1 MAASLR
7 ELNAALVLMAQRAK
21 NIAHRLDPQNGS
33 IDENITIPR
42 RFAMAQNEGTTQV
55 KMRFSTIK
63 ALGVAVWALFAILS
77 TPVQAALPGQF
88 EVLGVLVDVT
98 ADSAQTAR
106 IQALALAEKK
116 AFKQLLKRLTLQ
128 VYHDRLPAAS
138 AAEITALVIDF
149 SVADEKASRVRYLAR
164 LDYHFRASGVR
175 SLLDAAGI
183 PYAETVSKPVL
194 MLPVYQAAGA
204 LSLWDDPNPWRSA
217 WNALGAKGAA
227 GLVPMVLPV
236 GDLQDVRTIGAEQ
249 AIEGDMQRLE
259 EVAKRYSAS
268 DVVVAHGILRM
279 DSYNGLPEL
288 EVYLTRFGS
297 ALQEHTVVKSFS
309 ARVDEPINALLDRAA
324 VALKGQVEDN
334 WKQDNLIQAGLAQV
348 LPVQV
353 RVNGLK
359 DWVSVQGRLNG
370 VAIVR
375 QAELV
380 LMRRDQVRLNLHFIG
395 DAEQLALSLDQADL
409 TLWEEAGIWYLGQKP
424 QN

>member
-1 MAASLR
+1 M
-7 ELNAALVLMAQRAK
+7 N
-21 NIAHRLDPQNGS
+21 
-33 IDENITIPR
+33 ENITIPG
-42 RFAMAQNEGTTQV
+42 RFAMAQNVGSKRLWTRLG
-55 KMRFSTIK
+55 MLK
-63 ALGVAVWALFAILS
+63 AQGAAVCLVIWAFLAVLS
-77 TPVQAALPGQF
+77 PPVQAAQPGQF
-88 EVLGVLVDVT
+88 EVSGVTVDVT

-106 IQALALAEKK
+106 MQALALGEKK
-116 AFKQLLKRLTLQ
+116 AFRLLLRRLTLQ
-128 VYHDRLPAAS
+128 AYYDRLPDVS
-138 AAEITALVIDF
+138 AGEITGLIVDF
-149 SVADEKASRVRYLAR
+149 AVADEKSSSVRYIAK
-164 LDYHFRASGVR
+164 LDYHFRGAGVR
-175 SLLDAAGI
+175 ALLDAHGI

-217 WNALGAKGAA
+217 WDTLGSEGGG

-259 EVAKRYSAS
+259 AIALRYGAG

-279 DSYNGLPEL
+279 DAFGGLPEL

-309 ARVDEPINALLDRAA
+309 ATAGEDINHLLNRAA
-324 VALKGQVEDN
+324 EALQGQVEDN
-334 WKQDNLIQAGLAQV
+334 WKQDNLIQAGQAQV
-348 LPVQV
+348 MPIQV
-353 RVNGLK
+353 RVGGLK

-370 VAIVR
+370 VAIIRRADV
-375 QAELV
+375 V
-380 LMRRDQVRLNLHFIG
+380 LLRRDQVRLNLHFIG

-409 TLWEEAGIWYLGQKP
+409 VLWEEAGTWYLGQKT